1 MLAKPTKL
9 WSPNEFSVSIPKA
22 TYRKEYG
29 EYGLWYHNNN
39 NNNNNNDNNKKIS
52 TAPYSRALRHF
63 TIKCLKQ

>member
-9 WSPNEFSVSIPKA
+9 WSPNEFSMSIPKA

-29 EYGLWYHNNN
+29 SSYYNK
-39 NNNNNNDNNKKIS
+39 NNNNNDNNTKIS
-52 TAPYSRALRHF
+52 TVPYSRALRHF

>member
-9 WSPNEFSVSIPKA
+9 WSPNEFSMSIPKA

-29 EYGLWYHNNN
+29 EYELWYH

>member
-9 WSPNEFSVSIPKA
+9 WSPNEFSMSIPKA

-39 NNNNNNDNNKKIS
+39 NNNDNNKNIS

>member
-9 WSPNEFSVSIPKA
+9 WSPNEFSMSIPKA

-29 EYGLWYHNNN
+29 EYRLWYHN

>member
-9 WSPNEFSVSIPKA
+9 WSPNEFSMSIPKA

>member
-9 WSPNEFSVSIPKA
+9 WSPNEFSMSIPKA

-39 NNNNNNDNNKKIS
+39 NNNNDNNKKILQR
-52 TAPYSRALRHF
+52 PILE
-63 TIKCLKQ
+63 L

>member
-9 WSPNEFSVSIPKA
+9 WSPNEFSMSIPKA

-29 EYGLWYHNNN
+29 EYGLWYYNK
-39 NNNNNNDNNKKIS
+39 NNNNNDNNTKIS
-52 TAPYSRALRHF
+52 TVAYSRALRHF

>member
-9 WSPNEFSVSIPKA
+9 WSPNEFSMSIPKA

-29 EYGLWYHNNN
+29 EYGLWYYNK
-39 NNNNNNDNNKKIS
+39 NNNNNDNNTKIS
-52 TAPYSRALRHF
+52 TVAYSRALRPF